1 MSLGGP
7 GTEPDLVIRVDAFLP
22 WRGATSWRI
31 EKRGRERMQAA
42 LPGTALSRSLMK
54 FARSRGISRAS
65 IRWEILAERDGG
77 RQSERTA
84 QYQLA
89 LPARDSTPAF
99 IGEVRLILPDGYQ
112 YQSVQASAAI
122 RIRLAAADA
131 AAGFVGDPR
140 ITIADLI
147 DVFLAAWETAALVIP
162 LALVED
168 PAAVPLAGPPLAEL
182 YVRAGEKYVDG
193 RPEYKE
199 LPHVLDLS
207 PLGKATGSQLRQ
219 GGISVTAPLEI
230 GRDERLLLVRQAV
243 ARMAANQW
251 GFIEVDDD
259 LDIGVQLA

>member
-1 MSLGGP
+1 MERCHQLAHRKTRARAYAGGP
-7 GTEPDLVIRVDAFLP
+7 AGHCFVAVPHEVCTIARHQPSIYTLGDPGRAGRRPGIRADRAVPACSPSAGQYPGLHR
-22 WRGATSWRI
+22 RGA
-31 EKRGRERMQAA
+31 A
-42 LPGTALSRSLMK
+42 
-54 FARSRGISRAS
+54 
-65 IRWEILAERDGG
+65 D
-77 RQSERTA
+77 
-84 QYQLA
+84 
-89 LPARDSTPAF
+89 PAR
-99 IGEVRLILPDGYQ
+99 RYQ

-131 AAGFVGDPR
+131 AAGVGDPR